1 MRGDC
6 PIRMKKLVNGCL
18 LLFALGCGSPAAF
31 AQWVTQTITLNPG
44 WNAVYLEVQ
53 PANSDCDA
61 VFAGIPV
68 ESVWAWNRRFS
79 SVQFIQDANQL
90 VPGQP
95 DWLVYLPSD
104 QPARATR
111 NLFAVQGARAYL
123 IKLKSGAGATT
134 WNVLGQPTV
143 RQIDWLQFAQFRRL
157 PGRARRRAHLSKFF
171 LRFHGSCGPAGL
183 SLECIRPVAT
193 HFQSGHER
201 AARRRSL
208 MGLLSGGIHLLR
220 SCPADPGT
228 AGRSALWKDP
238 HRANLEDQKQFRVS
252 PVVYRSGAS
261 IAYPDGYEFPGPGR
275 RRAAFLLQD

>member
-123 IKLKSGAGATT
+123 IKLKM
-134 WNVLGQPTV
+134 N
-143 RQIDWLQFAQFRRL
+143 FN
-157 PGRARRRAHLSKFF
+157 LSKLLLTINKNKLLTKKFNKKLKTKTKF
-171 LRFHGSCGPAGL
+171 LIKHLNFL
-183 SLECIRPVAT
+183 QK
-193 HFQSGHER
+193 HFR
-201 AARRRSL
+201 K
-208 MGLLSGGIHLLR
+208 I
-220 SCPADPGT
+220 
-228 AGRSALWKDP
+228 
-238 HRANLEDQKQFRVS
+238 
-252 PVVYRSGAS
+252 
-261 IAYPDGYEFPGPGR
+261 
-275 RRAAFLLQD
+275 